1 MVGLMPAKTS
11 PTPRRRGRPPV
22 YAVAPNGGRVIK
34 KYGNRRLYDTRES
47 RYINLEEL
55 MELFSSDREL
65 RVVDAVSGVD
75 LTERTLKQ
83 AVLTED
89 DVGKTAILPNDLL
102 RALVRYRRGSARTEF
117 ERHMARA
124 LAAFSAKRR

>member
-1 MVGLMPAKTS
+1 
-11 PTPRRRGRPPV
+11 
-22 YAVAPNGGRVIK
+22 VAPNGGRVIK